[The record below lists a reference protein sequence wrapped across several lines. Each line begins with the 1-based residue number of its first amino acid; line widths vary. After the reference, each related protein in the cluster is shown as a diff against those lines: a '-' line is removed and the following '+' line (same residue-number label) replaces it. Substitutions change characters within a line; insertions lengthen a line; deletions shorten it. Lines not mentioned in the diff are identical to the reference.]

1 MYTHSAYSQNE
12 SKALIGYTPCLRHGF
27 AMSRDLKTIAERLK
41 LIRGS
46 VHGGMTQAAFGRL
59 VGIEPQAINNYETAL
74 RRISVDQAIK
84 VCAATGVSLDYIYRG
99 VTSQLPA
106 EIATNIQK
114 LQRAASRRS

>member
-1 MYTHSAYSQNE
+1 
-12 SKALIGYTPCLRHGF
+12 
-27 AMSRDLKTIAERLK
+27 MSRDLKAIAERLK
-41 LIRGS
+41 MIRAA

-74 RRISVDQAIK
+74 RRISIDQAVK

-106 EIATNIQK
+106 EIATAIQK
-114 LQRAASRRS
+114 KQREASRRA

>member
-1 MYTHSAYSQNE
+1 MYTQSAYSQNE
-12 SKALIGYTPCLRHGF
+12 SEALIGYTHRLRHGL
-27 AMSRDLKTIAERLK
+27 AMSRDLKAIAERLK
-41 LIRGS
+41 MIRAA

-74 RRISVDQAIK
+74 RRISIDQAVK

-106 EIATNIQK
+106 EIATAIQK
-114 LQRAASRRS
+114 KQREASRRA